1 MIKHEIYMSRKD
13 TFTEE
18 LKELYNDNDLVKFG
32 SKTAEFMGYA
42 TNLIEDQYNRIAD
55 LQKRIDHLEREINLT
70 QNELNDHQDVDD
82 LGKEKYLALIGDLQ
96 AVMAKNSS
104 YSFKERQRVYV
115 ETRRKVNV

>member
-1 MIKHEIYMSRKD
+1 MIKHEIYLSRKD

-42 TNLIEDQYNRIAD
+42 TNLIEEQYKRIAD
-55 LQKRIDHLEREINLT
+55 LRKRIDHLEREMNLT
-70 QNELNDHQDVDD
+70 QKELNDYCDDDD

-115 ETRRKVNV
+115 ETRRKVND